1 MNAPES
7 KPISVSDLNKQ
18 IKHILENSISRFWVS
33 GEISNFIHHTS
44 GHMYFTIKDERSE
57 IRCVMFKGPN
67 QFLHFKPENGMQI
80 LLEGEIS
87 VYEPRGQYQVLVKKM
102 EPAGIGTL
110 YLAFE
115 ALKKQ
120 LSSEG
125 LFNSNKKQKLPTYP
139 NHIGL
144 VTSKTGAAVQD
155 IFQVLNR
162 RAPHVNIVL
171 RSTQVQGDKA
181 ANDIVDAINDMV
193 SYNELDVIII
203 GRGGGSL
210 EDLWP
215 FNEESV
221 ARAIFSCPI
230 PIISAVG
237 HETDLSISDLV
248 ADLRAPT
255 PSAAAELVSPGTNDI
270 FENIIGLERN
280 LSSSM
285 KRYIQ
290 IRWQNV
296 DNTKDRFALQEPSR
310 LLQKHNDQYNELT
323 KLLFQAY
330 RFNIQTFSS
339 KFLTLHEKLYA
350 LNPTNIL
357 SRGYSIAY
365 REYDGKII
373 LDSDDLQ
380 QDEYFKLQTFKGTL
394 RAKKT
399 GEKK

>member
-18 IKHILENSISRFWVS
+18 IKHILENGISRFWVS

-144 VTSKTGAAVQD
+144 ITSKTGAAVQD

-181 ANDIVDAINDMV
+181 AHDIVDAINDMV
-193 SYNELDVIII
+193 L
-203 GRGGGSL
+203 SL
-210 EDLWP
+210 
-215 FNEESV
+215 
-221 ARAIFSCPI
+221 IHI
-230 PIISAVG
+230 
-237 HETDLSISDLV
+237 
-248 ADLRAPT
+248 
-255 PSAAAELVSPGTNDI
+255 
-270 FENIIGLERN
+270 
-280 LSSSM
+280 
-285 KRYIQ
+285 
-290 IRWQNV
+290 
-296 DNTKDRFALQEPSR
+296 
-310 LLQKHNDQYNELT
+310 
-323 KLLFQAY
+323 
-330 RFNIQTFSS
+330 
-339 KFLTLHEKLYA
+339 
-350 LNPTNIL
+350 
-357 SRGYSIAY
+357 
-365 REYDGKII
+365 
-373 LDSDDLQ
+373 
-380 QDEYFKLQTFKGTL
+380 
-394 RAKKT
+394 
-399 GEKK
+399 

>member
-18 IKHILENSISRFWVS
+18 IKHILENGISRFWVS

-125 LFNSNKKQKLPTYP
+125 LFDSNKKQKLPTYP

-210 EDLWP
+210 EDL
-215 FNEESV
+215 SL
-221 ARAIFSCPI
+221 IHI
-230 PIISAVG
+230 
-237 HETDLSISDLV
+237 
-248 ADLRAPT
+248 
-255 PSAAAELVSPGTNDI
+255 
-270 FENIIGLERN
+270 
-280 LSSSM
+280 
-285 KRYIQ
+285 
-290 IRWQNV
+290 
-296 DNTKDRFALQEPSR
+296 
-310 LLQKHNDQYNELT
+310 
-323 KLLFQAY
+323 
-330 RFNIQTFSS
+330 
-339 KFLTLHEKLYA
+339 
-350 LNPTNIL
+350 
-357 SRGYSIAY
+357 
-365 REYDGKII
+365 
-373 LDSDDLQ
+373 
-380 QDEYFKLQTFKGTL
+380 
-394 RAKKT
+394 
-399 GEKK
+399 